1 MVETCKHNNPSRD
14 DSIIPLY
21 AKFRS
26 YVERCMKMDWGIV
39 YCSDSSS
46 IWSVTSPALV
56 ALGHAAWPA
65 KATPHRR
72 HSTPRLWKV
81 PPPCGS
87 SLLDMDHCG
96 RVGATWEHV
105 MTIEFMS
112 LSSILEVFT
121 WLTFMCLWLPMSI
134 MLGKW
139 EQTQHRWDAL
149 ANMGSSTQALL
160 KTLATVQSSSIP
172 SITSTVALHATAKL
186 WLDKSISQEY
196 PKWLKLFNSKG
207 WQKHAAITQCS
218 SNSWLIWG

>member
-1 MVETCKHNNPSRD
+1 
-14 DSIIPLY
+14 
-21 AKFRS
+21 
-26 YVERCMKMDWGIV
+26 
-39 YCSDSSS
+39 
-46 IWSVTSPALV
+46 
-56 ALGHAAWPA
+56 
-65 KATPHRR
+65 
-72 HSTPRLWKV
+72 
-81 PPPCGS
+81 
-87 SLLDMDHCG
+87 MDHCG

-186 WLDKSISQEY
+186 WLDKSSLRSIQNGSNCSIQRDGRNMRQSPSVLPTLGSFGVKSQH
-196 PKWLKLFNSKG
+196 PFSCLFHLLWFVGPLGSLPRLN
-207 WQKHAAITQCS
+207 HS
-218 SNSWLIWG
+218 SCLEHIWGSSTLSLVFSMKR